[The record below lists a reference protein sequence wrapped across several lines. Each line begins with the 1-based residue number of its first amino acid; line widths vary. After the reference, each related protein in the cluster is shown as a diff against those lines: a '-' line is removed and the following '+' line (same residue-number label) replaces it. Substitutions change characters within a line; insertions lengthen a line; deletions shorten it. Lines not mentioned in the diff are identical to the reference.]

1 MVQQWL
7 GKKQLTDEDNLQ
19 QTATLT
25 SAGQIKNDIEKIL
38 SSSKLKTKNYLITP
52 FQTKFY
58 TVEECTTQVMCLW

>member
-25 SAGQIKNDIEKIL
+25 SAGWIKYDIEKTL
-38 SSSKLKTKNYLITP
+38 SSSKLKIKNYLITP
-52 FQTKFY
+52 F
-58 TVEECTTQVMCLW
+58 